1 MTVSGSVAQQSS
13 GVLLNATPKDK
24 SRRPDRSN
32 AMSDSQFG
40 CLTFSFDSWPP
51 PYYSPTSA
59 GILWRMWFCIL
70 QGDIPFAA
78 ARKRVRHAMRF
89 LFSSK
94 VRRSGVGC
102 TG

>member
-40 CLTFSFDSWPP
+40 CLTFSFDSWPH
-51 PYYSPTSA
+51 PYTPYICGHSLADVVLHPAGRYSIR
-59 GILWRMWFCIL
+59 GCEEK
-70 QGDIPFAA
+70 GA
-78 ARKRVRHAMRF
+78 ARNAIPVLLEGKAF
-89 LFSSK
+89 
-94 VRRSGVGC
+94 RRRLYG
-102 TG
+102 